1 MSSSNAVFVRS
12 TLFMLGLGVLALIGI
27 IGASLWLTSAN
38 RIYSDN
44 VAEIRRIRTGSVDLL
59 TALQDAETGQR
70 GFLLTND
77 ESYLSPY
84 YEAVKSLPE
93 RRKRLADV
101 LQNFPDYADKLPA
114 LDQAVDGKMAEIDNT
129 VALAR
134 AGRLQE
140 AVAIVRNDSGKRFM
154 DSARGVLV
162 GFIGRTDDRLRVVV
176 GEQLNAASNL
186 QWVTIG
192 GALAIAI
199 VVGGAILI
207 IVQHVR
213 DLSRAR

>member
-12 TLFMLGLGVLALIGI
+12 TLFMLGLGVLLLAGI
-27 IGASLWLTSAN
+27 VGTSLWLTSAN
-38 RIYSDN
+38 RIYSDT
-44 VAEIRRIRTGSVDLL
+44 VAEMRRIRTGSVDLL

-77 ESYLSPY
+77 ESYLAPY
-84 YEAVKSLPE
+84 FQAVKNLPE

-101 LQNFPDYADKLPA
+101 LQNYPDYAERLPV

-129 VALAR
+129 VALAK
-134 AGRLQE
+134 AGRMQE
-140 AVAIVRNDSGKRFM
+140 ALAIVRNDSGKALM
-154 DSARGVLV
+154 DDARGVLV
-162 GFIGRTDDRLRVVV
+162 GFISQTDDRLRVIV
-176 GEQLNAASNL
+176 GEQLKAASNL

-199 VVGGAILI
+199 VASTPPGRSFSVLPALPG
-207 IVQHVR
+207 
-213 DLSRAR
+213 